1 MKLKSNQER
10 LLEGLRYQLLE
21 QVPRDPKKPNG
32 AKHERVRSLLAR
44 AREALEMDI
53 SEVLVSASPDG
64 FPSTT
69 PGNGSP
75 GGGKG
80 GRMTMV
86 IDDDGE
92 RDTVPTSSTERAAF
106 AGTDPVWAERS
117 QVVDE
122 LREVEAQLRHIDS
135 AILRLSGA
143 LTRLDGLRG
152 QTTEEASPQCW
163 VASVAH
169 GLPWDRDWEPA
180 VSTRFENYLDT
191 PWEKPRPVCRWV
203 YDFTRRNRRLP
214 ERDELLQYLERGH
227 VRVTA

>member
-1 MKLKSNQER
+1 MKLKSHQER

-21 QVPRDPKKPNG
+21 QVPRDAKKPNG
-32 AKHERVRSLLAR
+32 PKHERVRSLLAR
-44 AREALEMDI
+44 AREALELDI
-53 SEVLVSASPDG
+53 SEVLVSSSPDG

-106 AGTDPVWAERS
+106 IGTHRDPGPS
-117 QVVDE
+117 QVVRE
-122 LREVEAQLRHIDS
+122 LREIEAQLQHFDS
-135 AILRLSGA
+135 ALLRLSGA
-143 LTRLDGLRG
+143 LTRLDEIRG
-152 QTTEEASPQCW
+152 QSMEEASPQCW

-180 VSTRFENYLDT
+180 VSTKFENYLET
-191 PWEKPRPVCRWV
+191 PWDKPRPVCRWV

-227 VRVTA
+227 VRVSA